1 MKKLPAHLILADGTQ
16 FSGTSFGYS
25 KKESTGEVVFNTS
38 LVGYQEILTDP
49 SYFRQMVVMTYP
61 QIGNYGLN
69 SLDVE
74 SAKPFLSA
82 LIIKENSPIVS
93 NYRSEISLS
102 QYLKKNK
109 IAGLEGIDTR
119 ALVLHLRDQGAMQG
133 VIAFGNLSQAQ
144 IKKLKEK
151 AKNLPHMDGLN
162 LAGSVS
168 TKKPYLWKKGVEGF
182 DLTDLTPLPQ
192 GERGKQKKY
201 KIIAYDYGIKQNIL
215 RLLIDHGC
223 EVKVVPCTYPAEKT
237 LAEKPDGIF
246 LSNGPGDPAAC
257 VQEIEIIKKLLGK
270 KPIFGICLGHQ
281 LLALA
286 LGAKTFK
293 LKFGHH
299 GGNQPVMD
307 LKTKK
312 VEITSQNHGFAV
324 DDKKLPGGVE
334 VTHVNLNDKTVEGV
348 SHKKLKAFSVQYHPE
363 ASPGPSDS
371 HYLFQRFIDLIKNG

>member
-162 LAGSVS
+162 LASAVS

-182 DLTDLTPLPQ
+182 DLTEPKIEKPS
-192 GERGKQKKY
+192 GKKY